1 MTTNHT
7 VLPVERMLVRDR
19 EQDALLRVVFV
30 DPAMRH
36 TWLCRVDDDSWPYPM
51 PSHRLQEEL
60 DPENGRFVVEP
71 NDPWARPG
79 VRVEEESAAVERH
92 ERRYA
97 LIEPLIGNDNERQL
111 LRKRSRKA
119 LIEKRLK
126 EAKSTRQTICA
137 LLKLYWKRGMTFEA
151 LRTDYANCGSPGKRR
166 DLAGKKK
173 IGAPRTVTPGV
184 GINAAAEEIRRMM
197 RVGADFYL
205 SRKRPTLKE
214 ALDHVIRLYFS
225 KRVKDENKRVVA
237 FQVEPDAKPTVRQ
250 LQYYINTHFPYRHIR
265 RRRYGDK
272 NWSLHER
279 ELLGAADGDV
289 QGPGDRFQIDATV
302 ADVYLVS
309 QFDRRRIVGRP
320 IIYFVVDV
328 FSRLITGLYVGFEG
342 PSWAGAMMALV
353 NMVTPKVEFCRRYGI
368 DDIEEADWPS
378 HYAPR
383 RIMGDRGEL
392 MSVPLGTNIVKSL
405 RVEIENASPGRADL
419 KAMVERRFGI
429 VPAKFRQFTPGYVE
443 KDFNERGSRD
453 YRLDAALDLHEFT
466 QLVIYAVWEH
476 NFTPI
481 RDARPTADMVTNE
494 LPAAPIDLWQWGV
507 ANRSG
512 FLKTLTVEE
521 VSLNVMP
528 SDTARVTAKGIK
540 FKGGYYS
547 CSTAMREDWFAKAR
561 RDEWTVDVSFDPR
574 SMENVYLRS
583 PKLSRGFE
591 PCRLLDHSSDYI
603 GKSLFEIEELRS
615 AAKRVE
621 AAGENERQ
629 AKRLLID
636 QRMAEIE
643 SRAKKATRAVADKDM
658 PKSRKTADIRN
669 NRAEEKEVQRG
680 AETFFLE
687 GAALVDRN
695 ADSPSP
701 STTTSSIATKRN
713 KNALA
718 LLQSVRDSHPEGG
731 QNG

>member
-1 MTTNHT
+1 MTTNHA

-19 EQDALLRVVFV
+19 EQDALLRIVFV
-30 DPAMRH
+30 DPATRH

-51 PSHRLQEEL
+51 PSHRLREEF
-60 DPENGRFVVEP
+60 DPENGRFAVEP
-71 NDPWARPG
+71 DDPWARPG
-79 VRVEEESAAVERH
+79 VCVDEESAAVERH
-92 ERRYA
+92 KRRYA

-111 LRKRSRKA
+111 LYKRDRKA
-119 LIEKRLK
+119 LIEKRL
-126 EAKSTRQTICA
+126 EEVESTRQTICA

-151 LRTDYANCGSPGKRR
+151 LRTDYANCGSPGERR

-173 IGAPRTVTPGV
+173 VGAPRTITPGV
-184 GINAAAEEIRRMM
+184 GINADKEIKRML
-197 RVGADFYL
+197 RVGADFYF
-205 SRKRPTLKE
+205 SRKRPALKE
-214 ALDHVIRLYFS
+214 ALDHIVRIYFS
-225 KRVKDENKRVVA
+225 KRIKDENKRVVA
-237 FQVEPDAKPTVRQ
+237 FEVEPDAKPTLRQ
-250 LQYYINTHFPYRHIR
+250 LRYYINTHFPYRHVR

-272 NWSLHER
+272 DWNLHER
-279 ELLGAADGDV
+279 ELLGTADGDV

-320 IIYFVVDV
+320 VIYFIVDV

-353 NMVTPKVEFCRRYGI
+353 NMVAPKIEFCRRYGI
-368 DDIEEADWPS
+368 DIVEADWPS

-392 MSVPLGTNIVKSL
+392 MSVALGANIVNSL

-466 QLVIYAVWEH
+466 QLVIYAVLEH

-481 RDARPTADMVTNE
+481 RDVRLPADMVTDG
-494 LPAAPIDLWQWGV
+494 LSAAPLDLWQWGV

-528 SDTARVTAKGIK
+528 SDVARVTARGIK

-547 CSTAMREDWFAKAR
+547 CTTAMRDDWFAKAR
-561 RDEWTVDVSFDPR
+561 RDEWEIDVSFDPR
-574 SMENVYLRS
+574 SMENVYVRG
-583 PKLSRGFE
+583 PKLRGGFE
-591 PCRLLDHSSDYI
+591 ACRLLDRSLDYA
-603 GKSLFEIEELRS
+603 GKSLFEIEELGI
-615 AAKRVE
+615 AAKRAE
-621 AAGENERQ
+621 AVGENDRQ

-636 QRMAEIE
+636 GHMAGIE
-643 SRAKKATRAVADKDM
+643 SNAKKKTRAVADADI
-658 PKSRKTADIRN
+658 PKSKKTADIRN

-680 AETFFLE
+680 AETFFLG
-687 GAALVDRN
+687 GATVVDRS
-695 ADSPSP
+695 ADPSSPPP
-701 STTTSSIATKRN
+701 SVSSIATQRSN
-713 KNALA
+713 NSLA
-718 LLQSVRDSHPEGG
+718 LLRSKRNAHPEGG